1 MNIKGNIK
9 KVINKLPYIR
19 WLVSEL
25 KKYKKNVWIEPG
37 HYYSP
42 IVSVEDIKRNGNFIF
57 KKSINKIEGIDLNES
72 NQFKLLND
80 LLNFYEEIPFEQEK
94 NEKLR
99 YYYNNDF
106 YHYFDAISLY
116 LLMRFFNPQKIIEIG
131 SGFSS
136 ALMLDVNK
144 IFFNNKIGLTFIE
157 PFPDRLRHLTRPT
170 DNFTLIEKF
179 FREEDL
185 DLFNSLN
192 RNDFL
197 FIDSSHVVK
206 TGSELN
212 TLLFEVLPT
221 LKAGV
226 KIHFHDIFFPFEYPK
241 KWVLK
246 ENRSWNEAY
255 FLRTFLMYN
264 NQFEITLFNSFIE
277 TFYKDWLLNNMPL
290 CSKSNG
296 SSLWLSKL

>member
-1 MNIKGNIK
+1 MDIKDKIK

-25 KKYKKNVWIEPG
+25 EKYKKNVWIEPG

-42 IVSVEDIKRNGNFIF
+42 IISIEDIKRNENFIF
-57 KKSINKIEGIDLNES
+57 KKSINKIAGIDINEN
-72 NQFKLLND
+72 NQFKLLNN

-94 NEKLR
+94 NDKLR
-99 YYYNNDF
+99 YYYNNEFF
-106 YHYFDAISLY
+106 YYFDAISLY
-116 LLMRFFNPQKIIEIG
+116 LLMRFFSPQKIIEIG

-144 IFFNNKIGLTFIE
+144 LFFNNKIELTFIE
-157 PFPDRLRHLTRPT
+157 PFPDRLKLLTRST

-179 FREEDL
+179 SQEVDL

-197 FIDSSHVVK
+197 FIDSSHVIK

-212 TLLFEVLPT
+212 PLLFEVLPS

-246 ENRSWNEAY
+246 EKRSFNEAY
-255 FLRTFLMYN
+255 FLRAFLMYN
-264 NQFEITLFNSFIE
+264 NQFEIFFFNSFIE
-277 TFYKDWLLNNMPL
+277 TFYEDWLRTKMPL
-290 CSKSNG
+290 CLKSNG